1 VLEWEKKRE
10 GGGHEVKSEKAYVEI
25 AIDEDVFVLDIAV
38 RDALTVEVVDGFD
51 HLSEH
56 ETRLTLREAF
66 VL

>member
-1 VLEWEKKRE
+1 MGKKNGRPR
-10 GGGHEVKSEKAYVEI
+10 GKSEKKAYVEI

-51 HLSEH
+51 DLSEH
-56 ETRLTLREAF
+56 ETRLSLREAF